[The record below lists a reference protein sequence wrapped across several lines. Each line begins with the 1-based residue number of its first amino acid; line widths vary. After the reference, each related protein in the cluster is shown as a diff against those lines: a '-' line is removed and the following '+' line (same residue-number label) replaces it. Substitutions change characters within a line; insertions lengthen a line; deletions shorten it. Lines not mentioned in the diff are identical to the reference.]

1 MARIITRISLLIV
14 VFVSSLTTYAAT
26 LTASSIMTSLQR
38 QILSSP
44 AIEVQFTI
52 KGGKETVQGSA
63 IIQGAAFTFT
73 TPQVDVW
80 YDGRTQWAYLPST
93 QEVTITEPTVDELT
107 AVNPFAIMRSYET
120 AYSIR
125 RLPDVKTNHRV
136 SLTPKNAHSGIVDII
151 ITTDATSAWP
161 TALQVKFDDGRL
173 IDLQI
178 DRISGRP
185 APPQE
190 AFKYDT
196 KRHPNAD
203 VIDLR

>member
-1 MARIITRISLLIV
+1 MTKITTRISLLIA
-14 VFVSSLTTYAAT
+14 VFISSLTINAAAQ
-26 LTASSIMTSLQR
+26 TASSIMTSLQR

-44 AIEVQFTI
+44 AIEAQFTI
-52 KGGKETVQGSA
+52 NGGSESVQGTA

-80 YDGRTQWAYLPST
+80 YDGRTQWAYLPGSR
-93 QEVTITEPTVDELT
+93 EVTITEPTAEELT

-120 AYSIR
+120 AYNIR

-151 ITTDATSAWP
+151 VTTDATSAWP

-190 AFKYDT
+190 TFKYDT
-196 KRHPNAD
+196 KRHPDAE